1 MSLTREQAMATHD
14 EFKMNIARSG
24 LTLDDLAKALGTTA
38 AVIAQCIDMH
48 PRRID
53 DNWII
58 RNYLLDYLDSH
69 NIEAV
74 PFSALVGDYHD
85 YWFLNS
91 RIIKRG
97 IIE

>member
-1 MSLTREQAMATHD
+1 MSLSLAQAKATHD

-38 AVIAQCIDMH
+38 AVIDQCIDMH

-53 DNWII
+53 DNWIL
-58 RNYLLDYLDSH
+58 RNYLLDYLARH

-91 RIIKRG
+91 KIISRG
-97 IIE
+97 IID